1 MTSPDKPKPAP
12 VTAVVLGGGEDAL
25 ARASGVAA
33 KALVP
38 LAGKPMGAHVLEAL
52 RCSHQ
57 VGHVVYVGPNGGLD
71 GYYDAHVPAG
81 DSLADSLALGLGAA
95 LAHMPDASGRLLALT
110 ADVPWLTA
118 RAIDTFAT
126 QSASVD
132 LVYPVI
138 PAAVSEAQF
147 PAQQRTY
154 VKVRDGR
161 FTGGNMVLLTPAGV
175 PPLLRFMD
183 RLYRGRKNPLALAAI
198 FGMDVVAKLLVGR
211 VSIAELEHRAA
222 SILGISVSA
231 FISEDASL
239 GADVDKPEHLNG
251 TDL

>member
-1 MTSPDKPKPAP
+1 MTSPNKQPAP
-12 VTAVVLGGGEDAL
+12 ITAVVLGGGEDAL

-52 RCSHQ
+52 RCSQQ

>member
-1 MTSPDKPKPAP
+1 MTSPSQARSAP

-57 VGHVVYVGPNGGLD
+57 VEHVVYVGPNGGLD

-95 LAHMPDASGRLLALT
+95 LAHMQASGRLLALT
-110 ADVPWLTA
+110 ADIPWLTA
-118 RAIDTFAT
+118 QAVDTFIT
-126 QSASVD
+126 QSALVD

-198 FGMDVVAKLLVGR
+198 FGYDVVAKLLVGR
-211 VSIAELEHRAA
+211 VSVAELEHRAA
-222 SILGISVSA
+222 RILGISVSA

-251 TDL
+251 IEL